1 MSVSIKDVEYV
12 AELARLSFDE
22 SEKESLVE
30 DLNQILSYVEKLGE
44 LDTENEDIIVNPYYI
59 ENKYREDVV
68 VPSLDLKDVTSNA
81 PDTSEEYVVVPAII
95 KGGQ

>member
-1 MSVSIKDVEYV
+1 MSVSKKDVEYV

-22 SEKESLVE
+22 DEKEGLAE

-59 ENKYREDVV
+59 ENKFREDE
-68 VPSLDLKDVTSNA
+68 VTSSMSLEDVIKNV
-81 PDTSEEYVVVPAII
+81 PETLEEYVLVPTII
-95 KGGQ
+95 KE

>member
-1 MSVSIKDVEYV
+1 MSVSKKDVEYV

-22 SEKESLVE
+22 DEKEGLAE

-59 ENKYREDVV
+59 ENKFREDEIT
-68 VPSLDLKDVTSNA
+68 PSMSLEDVIKNA
-81 PDTSEEYVVVPAII
+81 PETLEEYVLVPTII
-95 KGGQ
+95 KE